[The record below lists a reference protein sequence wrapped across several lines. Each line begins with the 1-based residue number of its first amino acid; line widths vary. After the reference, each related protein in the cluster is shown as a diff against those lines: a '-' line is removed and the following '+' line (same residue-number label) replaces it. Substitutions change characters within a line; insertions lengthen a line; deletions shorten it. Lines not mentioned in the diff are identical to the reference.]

1 MQKNVLIIKI
11 NSLGNILLKC
21 IRCSKTIFSNSKEMY
36 IKPNRKLFS
45 IEMLLPRMSTIT
57 VKNISI
63 LAKSQPNLSK
73 KKKVLIQNSRKNM
86 KGNRKANMSQN
97 KAVALKF
104 LKAKVKSLA
113 KREKIKVTMCR
124 KFSKTGTK

>member
-1 MQKNVLIIKI
+1 
-11 NSLGNILLKC
+11 
-21 IRCSKTIFSNSKEMY
+21 
-36 IKPNRKLFS
+36 
-45 IEMLLPRMSTIT
+45 
-57 VKNISI
+57 
-63 LAKSQPNLSK
+63 
-73 KKKVLIQNSRKNM
+73 M